1 MEGNFE
7 VYQDGKSVGTVAL
20 TREGLYY
27 HIRCRCKLD
36 AEAVTRL
43 MWKQGHDYVSL
54 GILVPMAGGFGLDTR
69 IAVKKCPGEKPEFV
83 LVEKGKE
90 DLLKQAKEILQPEE
104 REDTIPQERN
114 HQPEF
119 VPIREDE
126 PFPALEKLENAVLAC
141 QEEQLGALIRE
152 PEEPCPTD

>member
-7 VYQDGKSVGTVAL
+7 VYQDGKTVGTVAL

-83 LVEKGKE
+83 LVEKGRA
-90 DLLKQAKEILQPEE
+90 LRNPARPFLSMPFLKS
-104 REDTIPQERN
+104 
-114 HQPEF
+114 
-119 VPIREDE
+119 
-126 PFPALEKLENAVLAC
+126 
-141 QEEQLGALIRE
+141 
-152 PEEPCPTD
+152 